1 MINKIEEHMKK
12 NLLLLLSLIVFGE
25 SISAMESNSQNHGEA
40 AIKNYPNAWLAT
52 KIAGGATG
60 SVLGLFGF
68 AACAA
73 LGDVVGTVA
82 SRGVSP
88 ARQKFERLK
97 FIAFAVPF
105 VYGGYKGGEAV
116 SKALWYPAWNGVDKI
131 QKFKESIKK

>member
-1 MINKIEEHMKK
+1 MKK
-12 NLLLLLSLIVFGE
+12 NILLLLSLVAFGG
-25 SISAMESNSQNHGEA
+25 SISAMEQNNSQNPGET
-40 AIKNYPNAWLAT
+40 AIKNHPNAWLAT
-52 KIAGGATG
+52 KVAGGATG
-60 SVLGLFGF
+60 SLFGLFGF

-105 VYGGYKGGEAV
+105 VYVGWKGGEAV
-116 SKALWYPAWNGVDKI
+116 SKAAWYPAWNGVDKI
-131 QKFKESIKK
+131 QKIKDSIKK